1 MKIKIFIVFFY
12 VYIFLNRCYYI
23 QNTLI
28 DTFTPSY
35 NIEAK
40 ELKPEFISKDKER
53 KKILL
58 NLKEVFSGLPQIT
71 SIVPF
76 PLNSELF
83 FATIK
88 TGELMI
94 YNFSTKEAN
103 LLKKFD
109 VLTASEQGLLGIAFH
124 PDFKKNNLLYLYYSV
139 EKNNKKHSRISEF
152 VLQWEVSKIKNNNN
166 FKFFLSN
173 ERILLEIEQPY
184 SNHNGGHLEFGPDG
198 YLYIGLGDGGW
209 RDDPHNHSQNL
220 KSLLG
225 KILRINPQKSQV
237 LPYTIPDD
245 NPFTKSK
252 NCKDCRE
259 EIFAL
264 GLRNPWKFSFIP
276 NSNKLIVADVG
287 QDEFEEISIVEKGK
301 NYGWRIK
308 EGYNCY
314 LDRELCRRED
324 LIDPIY
330 VYDHSEGQSITGGYI
345 YSSSLI
351 LELKN
356 KYIFGDF
363 VQGKIWAI
371 EIPKDNKKI
380 NDEEVYAIGKWP
392 ILISTFGLTNEG
404 EVLICDYKS
413 GKIYKFSK

>member
-1 MKIKIFIVFFY
+1 MFFCC
-12 VYIFLNRCYYI
+12 VYIFLNHCYDVRNI
-23 QNTLI
+23 LI
-28 DTFTPSY
+28 DVFSPNY

-53 KKILL
+53 KKIIL
-58 NLKEVFSGLPQIT
+58 NLKEIFSGLPQIT

-76 PLNSELF
+76 PLNSDLF

-94 YNFSTKEAN
+94 YNFFTKEAH
-103 LLKKFD
+103 LLKKFN
-109 VLTASEQGLLGIAFH
+109 VLTASEQGLLGIAFD
-124 PDFKKNNLLYLYYSV
+124 PNFKKNNLLYLYYSV
-139 EKNNKKHSRISEF
+139 EKNHRKYSRISEF
-152 VLQWEVSKIKNNNN
+152 VLQREFSPVKNE
-166 FKFFLSN
+166 FRFFLTN

-225 KILRINPQKSQV
+225 KILRINPKKSNL

-245 NPFTKSK
+245 NPFAK
-252 NCKDCRE
+252 NCKDCRA
-259 EIFAL
+259 EIFAF
-264 GLRNPWKFSFIP
+264 GLRNPWKFTFIP
-276 NSNKLIVADVG
+276 NSDKLIVADVG

-314 LDRELCRRED
+314 LDRQFCNRKD

-330 VYDHSEGQSITGGYI
+330 VYDHSEGQSITGGYV
-345 YSSSLI
+345 YTSSLI

-371 EIPKDNKKI
+371 EIPKNNKKI
-380 NDEEVYAIGKWP
+380 NDEDIYSLGRWP

-404 EVLICDYKS
+404 EVLVCDYKT
-413 GKIYKFSK
+413 GEIYKFSK